1 MIMYERYR
9 AAVVLTLI
17 AAVWGILS
25 ADANAARIKNLCE
38 VQGARGNALK
48 GVGLIVGLAGTGDKK
63 TNVTPRARQTM
74 LRRMGVDVGD
84 VPDVVSSKNNVA
96 TVVVT
101 AIVPAFAK
109 EGTRID
115 VQVSALY
122 DAQSLEGGT
131 LLDTH
136 LMGVDGEVYALAQG
150 SISVGGFNVSGGGGS
165 SVTKNHVTAGRIPM
179 GAFVER
185 EIPSTIT
192 DGERLLL
199 LLKRPDFGTAHNI
212 QMAINEELD
221 GPCALALGAGTVR
234 VMIPKSQRPYLV
246 HFIAELLDIDVES
259 DARSRVVIN
268 ERTGTLVVGGDVRVM
283 PCHVAHG
290 SLKIRIT
297 ATPLVSQP
305 LPFSGGFTSETE
317 VIDLEVEEEDAFLM
331 PLQGAS
337 AADVAEGL
345 NRLMVTPRD
354 LISIFQALRAAGVMD
369 ADLEIM

>member
-1 MIMYERYR
+1 MILYERYR
-9 AAVVLTLI
+9 PAVFLALI
-17 AAVWGILS
+17 AAALMFLCVN
-25 ADANAARIKNLCE
+25 ADAARIKNLCE

-96 TVVVT
+96 TVMVT
-101 AIVPAFAK
+101 AIVPAYAK

-115 VQVSALY
+115 VQISALY

-150 SISVGGFNVSGGGGS
+150 SISVGGFNASGGGS

-192 DGERLLL
+192 DGERLML

-212 QMAINEELD
+212 QMAINENLD
-221 GPCALALGAGTVR
+221 GPCALALGAGSVR

-246 HFIAELLDIDVES
+246 HFIAELLDINVES

-290 SLKIRIT
+290 SLKIRIA

-331 PLQGAS
+331 PLQGVS

-354 LISIFQALRAAGVMD
+354 LISIFQALRQAGVMD